1 MPPALPP
8 HASPD
13 HNRRARG
20 HHSRHVGGNGGGHA
34 GSLRVDGGALVVDG
48 VHTSAGPHRRS
59 DARGRGQTAAD
70 WAQAPVGRARA
81 GRADGRVRIAHMNH
95 PVVGEHLLWR
105 DSRGGANS
113 RLHHWA
119 SWRWPSKA
127 HEDWRTWRSD
137 ARRNSAARRCNN
149 AGTVSAGL
157 EWRNLQVGGIRRS
170 WCCLPPMP
178 CDRRSR
184 PHGASG
190 SATAAAGV
198 HAGRGG
204 GRRDGGS
211 GIDGGGGVAEAR
223 RGSGG
228 GCSCAV
234 ARRSAGKRHS
244 ARHATPAAAIKRW
257 RRRQLQGLRRGERAE
272 ALLAGRGRR

>member
-1 MPPALPP
+1 MTPALPP

-20 HHSRHVGGNGGGHA
+20 NHSRHVGNNGGGHA
-34 GSLRVDGGALVVDG
+34 GSLRVDGALVVDG
-48 VHTSAGPHRRS
+48 VYTFAGPHHRS
-59 DARGRGQTAAD
+59 DARGRGQAAAD
-70 WAQAPVGRARA
+70 WAQAPVGRTRA
-81 GRADGRVRIAHMNH
+81 GRADGRVAVAHMNH
-95 PVVGEHLLWR
+95 PVVGEHLLRR
-105 DSRGGANS
+105 DSRGGADS

-137 ARRNSAARRCNN
+137 ARRNSAARRCNK
-149 AGTVSAGL
+149 AGTISAGL
-157 EWRNLQVGGIRRS
+157 GWRNLQVGGIRRS

-178 CDRRSR
+178 RDRRGH

-204 GRRDGGS
+204 GRRDGGN

-228 GCSCAV
+228 GRSCAV
-234 ARRSAGKRHS
+234 ARRSAGKRHC
-244 ARHATPAAAIKRW
+244 ARHATTVAAIKRW
-257 RRRQLQGLRRGERAE
+257 RRWQLQGLRRGERAE
-272 ALLAGRGRR
+272 PLLAGRGRR